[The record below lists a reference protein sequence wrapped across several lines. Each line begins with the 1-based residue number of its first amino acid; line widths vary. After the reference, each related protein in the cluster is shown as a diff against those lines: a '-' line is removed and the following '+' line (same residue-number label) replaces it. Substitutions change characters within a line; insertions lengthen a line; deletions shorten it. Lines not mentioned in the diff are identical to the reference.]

1 MRRVVWSGSAR
12 ADYLAV
18 LKHIAADDPDAAE
31 RVVRAIRQTGEQLG
45 EYATGHPGRVTGTYE
60 KSVRGL
66 PYIIAYAFAESD
78 RAVAILRV
86 LHTAREWQK
95 DSWPE

>member
-1 MRRVVWSGSAR
+1 MRRVVWSATAR

-18 LKHIAADDPDAAE
+18 LRHIADDDPVAAE
-31 RVVRAIRQTGEQLG
+31 RVVRAIRRTGEQLG

-66 PYIIAYAFAESD
+66 PCIIAYAFADSD

-86 LHTAREWQK
+86 VHTARDWQK